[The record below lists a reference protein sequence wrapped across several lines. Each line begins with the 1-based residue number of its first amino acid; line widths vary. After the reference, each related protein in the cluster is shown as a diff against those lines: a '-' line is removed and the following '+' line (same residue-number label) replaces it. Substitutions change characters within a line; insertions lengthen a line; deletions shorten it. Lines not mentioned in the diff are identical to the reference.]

1 MSIAL
6 IGGMD
11 RLERH
16 YISEAEKQG
25 ISLKV
30 FSQSATGIMSKIKN
44 MDAVVIFTNKVSHQD
59 RREVMN
65 VAKTRNIPVV
75 MLSACGVCS
84 LRDCFS
90 CLNNNNS
97 SLRSCRC

>member
-16 YISEAEKQG
+16 YISEAEKLG

-30 FSQSATGIMSKIKN
+30 FSQSEAGIMSKIKN
-44 MDAVVIFTNKVSHQD
+44 MDAVVIFTNKVSHRA
-59 RREVMN
+59 RREVLN
-65 VAKTRNIPVV
+65 VAKTRNIRVL
-75 MLSACGVCS
+75 MLHACGVCS
-84 LRDCFS
+84 LRDCFN
-90 CLNNNNS
+90 CLKNKN
-97 SLRSCRC
+97 